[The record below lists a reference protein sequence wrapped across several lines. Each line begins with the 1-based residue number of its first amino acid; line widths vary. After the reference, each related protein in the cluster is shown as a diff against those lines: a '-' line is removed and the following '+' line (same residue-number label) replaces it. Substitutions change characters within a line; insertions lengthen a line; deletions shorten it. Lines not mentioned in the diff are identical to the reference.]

1 MDALAPGGA
10 CDGLQVEFQF
20 HGDDADKVRQRVAD
34 QHERLVNHL
43 CGQIDL
49 LGDEL
54 AVEIVVIDGILAGFV
69 GDFQRVQVTQH
80 VCFDGFCHKIAS
92 FYLYGEEAPSHRVS

>member
-10 CDGLQVEFQF
+10 CDGLQVELQF
-20 HGDDADKVRQRVAD
+20 HGDDADEVRQRVAD
-34 QHERLVNHL
+34 KHECLVNHFR
-43 CGQIDL
+43 GQIDL

-80 VCFDGFCHKIAS
+80 VCLDGFCHKIAS